1 MESLSRSGGSIEEYL
16 ARSTDTMQPPAVVIR
31 QHSFNSPE
39 ARDLIRR
46 LDADL
51 AAFYPDWD
59 QLSHPNHGQNPQPGT
74 FPPAST
80 IDRNDPTTSRSDE
93 SQQTGFFFFVAFDK
107 DLPIGCAALRLL
119 SPLNSLPT
127 FVPPPLPTGLT
138 PNVTYGEVKR
148 MYIATPYRGR
158 GISKQILAH
167 VERYARDEL
176 KLEMVLLETGL
187 RQKAAVNLYR
197 SSGYTERPTYGEY
210 IGMEVEA
217 GGDSMCME
225 KRLI

>member
-1 MESLSRSGGSIEEYL
+1 M
-16 ARSTDTMQPPAVVIR
+16 PPPTIVIR

-39 ARDLIRR
+39 ARDLISR

-59 QLSHPNHGQNPQPGT
+59 QLSHPNHGENPQPGT
-74 FPPAST
+74 SPPTST
-80 IDRNDPTTSRSDE
+80 IDRDDLPTSRGNE
-93 SQQTGFFFFVAFDK
+93 SQKTGFFFFVAFDK

-119 SPLNSLPT
+119 SPLKTLPT
-127 FVPPPLPTGLT
+127 FVPPPLPTGLAL
-138 PNVTYGEVKR
+138 NMTYGEVKR
-148 MYIATPYRGR
+148 MYIAPSYRGQ
-158 GISKQILAH
+158 GISKLVLAH
-167 VERYARDEL
+167 VEQYARDEL

-197 SSGYTERPTYGEY
+197 STGYIERPTYGEY
-210 IGMEVEA
+210 IGMDVEA

-225 KRLI
+225 KRLV